1 MTAVTRTIVLPVRPT
16 RLEAA
21 LLALSRVMA
30 RVAEERMRRRA
41 WEVETEPARRA
52 GRAASQAM
60 SADAVRYLLPR

>member
-16 RLEAA
+16 PVEAA
-21 LLALSRVMA
+21 LLALSRAMA

-41 WEVETEPARRA
+41 WAVEAEPARRA

-60 SADAVRYLLPR
+60 SADAARYVLPR